1 MFSTGYPSKR
11 MFEAA
16 PVMTVLGQS

>member
-16 PVMTVLGQS
+16 PVMTVLDQS